1 MLSTTETMAYR
12 DIKLSKQT
20 KTSKEDLTPVFSDLI
35 GEMEG
40 QGKIDN
46 FIDGSLTNL
55 SLPSNIS
62 SDPFEIKFNNDLN
75 KLLTTYKNDAT
86 ANERWLTI
94 MGLIERKIF
103 QLRCYKNPTLAF
115 SLQEQ
120 KSGEN
125 TFSYIVIRALF
136 IDLYSGKKEIRRY
149 FNKLEDYPKF
159 NTLDDLKTDK
169 SFLNDALNEIK
180 SVMAEQ
186 INKEDITLDYLK
198 SELQKLKTISRATNI
213 PNVEDNAKKKAR
225 AESNEIFKI
234 KREEWLSK
242 LNQEQKEE
250 LELYKQNLKSLRG
263 DGHDFEILRT
273 KERQRHKEEMKRL
286 KDKKNINL

>member
-1 MLSTTETMAYR
+1 
-12 DIKLSKQT
+12 
-20 KTSKEDLTPVFSDLI
+20 VFSDLI

-55 SLPSNIS
+55 NLPSNIS
-62 SDPFEIKFNNDLN
+62 SDPFEIKFNSDLN

-159 NTLDDLKTDK
+159 NTLDELKTDK

-213 PNVEDNAKKKAR
+213 PNDEDDAKKKAR

-234 KREEWLSK
+234 KKEEWLSK
-242 LNQEQKEE
+242 LNQEQKVE
-250 LELYKQNLKSLRG
+250 LELHKQNLKSLRG
-263 DGHDFEILRT
+263 DGNDFEILRT

-286 KDKKNINL
+286 KNKQNINL

>member
-20 KTSKEDLTPVFSDLI
+20 KTNKEDLTPVFSDLI

-62 SDPFEIKFNNDLN
+62 SDPFEIKFNSDLN

-213 PNVEDNAKKKAR
+213 SNDEDDAKKKAR

-234 KREEWLSK
+234 KKEEWLSK

-263 DGHDFEILRT
+263 DGNDFEILRT

>member
-55 SLPSNIS
+55 GLPSNIS

-75 KLLTTYKNDAT
+75 KLLTTYKSDAT

-149 FNKLEDYPKF
+149 FNKLEDYPQF

-213 PNVEDNAKKKAR
+213 PNDEDDAKKKAR

-250 LELYKQNLKSLRG
+250 LELHKQNLKSLRG
-263 DGHDFEILRT
+263 DGNDFEILRT

>member
-1 MLSTTETMAYR
+1 MSTTETMAYR

-20 KTSKEDLTPVFSDLI
+20 KTNKEDLTPVFSDLI

-62 SDPFEIKFNNDLN
+62 SDPFEIKFNSDLN

-213 PNVEDNAKKKAR
+213 PNDEDDAKKKAR

-234 KREEWLSK
+234 KTEEWLSK

-250 LELYKQNLKSLRG
+250 LELHKQNLKSLRG
-263 DGHDFEILRT
+263 DGNDFEILRT

>member
-20 KTSKEDLTPVFSDLI
+20 KTNKEDLTPVFSDLI

-149 FNKLEDYPKF
+149 YNKLEDYPKF

-186 INKEDITLDYLK
+186 INKEDVTLDYLK

-213 PNVEDNAKKKAR
+213 PYDEDDTKKKAR

-250 LELYKQNLKSLRG
+250 LELHKQNLKSLRG
-263 DGHDFEILRT
+263 DGNDFEILRT

>member
-1 MLSTTETMAYR
+1 MAYR

-20 KTSKEDLTPVFSDLI
+20 KTNKEDLTPVFSDLI

-180 SVMAEQ
+180 SVMAEH

-213 PNVEDNAKKKAR
+213 PNDEDDAKKKAR

-234 KREEWLSK
+234 KKEEWLSK

-250 LELYKQNLKSLRG
+250 LELHKQNLKSLRG
-263 DGHDFEILRT
+263 DGNDFEILRT

-286 KDKKNINL
+286 KNKQNINL

>member
-1 MLSTTETMAYR
+1 MAYR

-20 KTSKEDLTPVFSDLI
+20 KTNKEDLTPVFSDLI

-62 SDPFEIKFNNDLN
+62 SDPFEIKFNSDLN

-213 PNVEDNAKKKAR
+213 PNDEDDAKKKAR
-225 AESNEIFKI
+225 AESNKIFKI

-250 LELYKQNLKSLRG
+250 LELHKQNLKSLRG
-263 DGHDFEILRT
+263 DGNDFEILRT

>member
-1 MLSTTETMAYR
+1 MAYR

-20 KTSKEDLTPVFSDLI
+20 KTNKEDLTPVFSDLI

-198 SELQKLKTISRATNI
+198 SELQKLKTYSRATNI
-213 PNVEDNAKKKAR
+213 PNDEDDAKKKAR
-225 AESNEIFKI
+225 AESNEIFKM

-250 LELYKQNLKSLRG
+250 LELHKQNLKSLRG
-263 DGHDFEILRT
+263 DGNDFEILRT

-286 KDKKNINL
+286 KNKQNINL

>member
-1 MLSTTETMAYR
+1 MSTTETMAYR

-20 KTSKEDLTPVFSDLI
+20 KTNKEDLTPVFSDLI

-62 SDPFEIKFNNDLN
+62 SDPFEIKFNSDLN

-149 FNKLEDYPKF
+149 FNKLEDYPKY

-213 PNVEDNAKKKAR
+213 PNDEDDAKKKAR

-234 KREEWLSK
+234 KKEEWLSK

-250 LELYKQNLKSLRG
+250 LELHKQNLKSLRG
-263 DGHDFEILRT
+263 DGNDFEILRT
-273 KERQRHKEEMKRL
+273 KERQRHKEEMIRL
-286 KDKKNINL
+286 KNKHNINL

>member
-20 KTSKEDLTPVFSDLI
+20 KTNKEDLTPVFSDLI

-62 SDPFEIKFNNDLN
+62 SDPFEIKFNSDLN

-180 SVMAEQ
+180 SVMAEH

-213 PNVEDNAKKKAR
+213 PNDEDDAKKKAR

-234 KREEWLSK
+234 KRQEWLSK

-250 LELYKQNLKSLRG
+250 LELHKQNLKSLRG
-263 DGHDFEILRT
+263 DGNDFEILRT
-273 KERQRHKEEMKRL
+273 KERQRHKEEMNRL
-286 KDKKNINL
+286 KNKQNINL

>member
-1 MLSTTETMAYR
+1 MAYR

-20 KTSKEDLTPVFSDLI
+20 KTNKEDLTPVFSDLI

-62 SDPFEIKFNNDLN
+62 SDPFEIKFNSDLN

-180 SVMAEQ
+180 SVMAEH

-213 PNVEDNAKKKAR
+213 PNDEDDAKKKAR

-234 KREEWLSK
+234 KRQEWLSK

-250 LELYKQNLKSLRG
+250 LELHKQNLMSLRG
-263 DGHDFEILRT
+263 DGNDFEILRT

-286 KDKKNINL
+286 KNKQNINL

>member
-1 MLSTTETMAYR
+1 MSTTETMAYR

-20 KTSKEDLTPVFSDLI
+20 KTNKEDLTPVFSDLI

-62 SDPFEIKFNNDLN
+62 SDPFEIKFNSDLN

-159 NTLDDLKTDK
+159 KTLDDLKTDK

-213 PNVEDNAKKKAR
+213 SNDEDDAKKKAR

-234 KREEWLSK
+234 KKEEWLSK

-263 DGHDFEILRT
+263 DGNDFEILRT

>member
-1 MLSTTETMAYR
+1 MSTTETMAYR

-55 SLPSNIS
+55 GLPSNIS

-75 KLLTTYKNDAT
+75 KLLTTYKSDAT

-149 FNKLEDYPKF
+149 FNKLEDYPQF

-213 PNVEDNAKKKAR
+213 PNDEDDAKKKAR

-250 LELYKQNLKSLRG
+250 LELHKQNLKSLRG
-263 DGHDFEILRT
+263 DGNDFEILRT

>member
-1 MLSTTETMAYR
+1 LLSTTETMAYR

-20 KTSKEDLTPVFSDLI
+20 KTNKEDLTPVFSDLI

-55 SLPSNIS
+55 SMPSNIS

-213 PNVEDNAKKKAR
+213 TNDEDDAKKKAR
-225 AESNEIFKI
+225 AESNEIFKM
-234 KREEWLSK
+234 KREEWLNK

-250 LELYKQNLKSLRG
+250 LELHKQNLKSLRG
-263 DGHDFEILRT
+263 DGNDFEILRT

-286 KDKKNINL
+286 KNKQNINL

>member
-1 MLSTTETMAYR
+1 MSTTETMAYR

-20 KTSKEDLTPVFSDLI
+20 KTNKEDLTPVFSDLI

-62 SDPFEIKFNNDLN
+62 SDPFEIKFNSDLN

-213 PNVEDNAKKKAR
+213 PNDEDDAKKKAR
-225 AESNEIFKI
+225 AESNKIFKI

-250 LELYKQNLKSLRG
+250 LELHKQNLKSLRG
-263 DGHDFEILRT
+263 DGNDFEILRT

>member
-1 MLSTTETMAYR
+1 MAYR

-20 KTSKEDLTPVFSDLI
+20 KTNKEDLTPVFSDLI

-55 SLPSNIS
+55 SMPSNIS

-213 PNVEDNAKKKAR
+213 TNDEDDAKKKAR
-225 AESNEIFKI
+225 AESNEIFKM
-234 KREEWLSK
+234 KREEWLNK

-250 LELYKQNLKSLRG
+250 LELHKQNLKSLRG
-263 DGHDFEILRT
+263 DGNDFEILRT

-286 KDKKNINL
+286 KNKQNINL

>member
-1 MLSTTETMAYR
+1 MAYR

-20 KTSKEDLTPVFSDLI
+20 KTNKEDLTPVFSDLI

-213 PNVEDNAKKKAR
+213 SNDEDDAKKKAR

-234 KREEWLSK
+234 KREEWLIK

>member
-20 KTSKEDLTPVFSDLI
+20 KTNKEDLTPVFSDLI

-62 SDPFEIKFNNDLN
+62 SDPFEIKFNSDLN
-75 KLLTTYKNDAT
+75 KLLTTYRNDAT
-86 ANERWLTI
+86 ANKRWLTI

-213 PNVEDNAKKKAR
+213 TNDEDDAKKKAR
-225 AESNEIFKI
+225 AESNEILKI
-234 KREEWLSK
+234 KREEWKSK

-250 LELYKQNLKSLRG
+250 LELHNQNLKSLRG
-263 DGHDFEILRT
+263 DGNDLEILRT

-286 KDKKNINL
+286 KNKQNINL

>member
-1 MLSTTETMAYR
+1 MAYR

-20 KTSKEDLTPVFSDLI
+20 KTNKEDLTPVFSDLI

-62 SDPFEIKFNNDLN
+62 SDPFEIKFNSDLN

-180 SVMAEQ
+180 SVMAEH

-213 PNVEDNAKKKAR
+213 PNDEDDAKKKAR

-234 KREEWLSK
+234 KRQEWLSK

-250 LELYKQNLKSLRG
+250 LELHKQNLKSLRG
-263 DGHDFEILRT
+263 DGNDFEILRT
-273 KERQRHKEEMKRL
+273 KERQRHKEEMNRL
-286 KDKKNINL
+286 KNKQNINL

>member
-1 MLSTTETMAYR
+1 MAYR

-20 KTSKEDLTPVFSDLI
+20 KTNKEDLTPVFSDLI

-62 SDPFEIKFNNDLN
+62 SDPFEIKFNSDLN

-213 PNVEDNAKKKAR
+213 PNDEDDAKKKAR

-234 KREEWLSK
+234 KKEEWLSK

-263 DGHDFEILRT
+263 DGNDFEILRT

>member
-1 MLSTTETMAYR
+1 MAYR

-20 KTSKEDLTPVFSDLI
+20 KTNKEDLTPVFSDLI

-62 SDPFEIKFNNDLN
+62 SDPFEIKFNSDLN
-75 KLLTTYKNDAT
+75 KLLTTYRNDAT
-86 ANERWLTI
+86 ANKRWLTI

-213 PNVEDNAKKKAR
+213 TNDEDDAKKKAR
-225 AESNEIFKI
+225 AESNEILKI
-234 KREEWLSK
+234 KREEWKSK

-250 LELYKQNLKSLRG
+250 LELHNQNLKSLRG
-263 DGHDFEILRT
+263 DGNDLEILRT

-286 KDKKNINL
+286 KNKQNINL

>member
-1 MLSTTETMAYR
+1 LHSTTETMAYR

-20 KTSKEDLTPVFSDLI
+20 KTNKEDLTPVFSDLI

-213 PNVEDNAKKKAR
+213 PNDEDDAKKKAR

-234 KREEWLSK
+234 KKEEWLSK

-250 LELYKQNLKSLRG
+250 LELHKQNLKSLRG
-263 DGHDFEILRT
+263 DGNDFEILRT

-286 KDKKNINL
+286 KNKQNINL

>member
-1 MLSTTETMAYR
+1 MAYR

-20 KTSKEDLTPVFSDLI
+20 KTNKEDLTPVFSDLI

-159 NTLDDLKTDK
+159 STLDDLKTDK

-213 PNVEDNAKKKAR
+213 TNDEDDAKKKAR
-225 AESNEIFKI
+225 AESNEIFKM

-250 LELYKQNLKSLRG
+250 LELHKQNLKSLRG
-263 DGHDFEILRT
+263 DGNDFEILRT

-286 KDKKNINL
+286 KNKQNINL

>member
-1 MLSTTETMAYR
+1 MSTTETMAYR

-62 SDPFEIKFNNDLN
+62 SDPFEIKFNSDLN

-213 PNVEDNAKKKAR
+213 TYDEDDAKKKAR

-250 LELYKQNLKSLRG
+250 LELHKQNLKSLRG
-263 DGHDFEILRT
+263 DGNDFEILRT

>member
-1 MLSTTETMAYR
+1 MAYR
-12 DIKLSKQT
+12 DINLSKVQ
-20 KTSKEDLTPVFSDLI
+20 KSNKESLTPVFSDLI

-46 FIDGSLTNL
+46 FIDDSIANL
-55 SLPSNIS
+55 NMSSNIS
-62 SDPFEIKFNNDLN
+62 SDPFEVKFNSELT
-75 KLLTTYKNDAT
+75 KLISSYKNDAT

-94 MGLIERKIF
+94 MGLIERKIL

-159 NTLDDLKTDK
+159 KSLDDLKADK
-169 SFLNDALNEIK
+169 SFLNDALIEIK

-186 INKEDITLDYLK
+186 INHEGITLDYLE
-198 SELQKLKTISRATNI
+198 SELEKLKNFTPTTNI
-213 PNVEDNAKKKAR
+213 SNSIDANAKKKAG
-225 AESNEIFKI
+225 AGVDEINRSK
-234 KREEWLSK
+234 EERKARYS
-242 LNQEQKEE
+242 QEQKYEIEKHKKE
-250 LELYKQNLKSLRG
+250 LISLNEIVNDDYFKNILLK
-263 DGHDFEILRT
+263 
-273 KERQRHKEEMKRL
+273 KENQRHKEEMKRL
-286 KDKKNINL
+286 KSKKNITL

>member
-1 MLSTTETMAYR
+1 MHSTTETMAYR

-20 KTSKEDLTPVFSDLI
+20 KTNKEDLTPVFSDLI

-213 PNVEDNAKKKAR
+213 TNDEDDAKKKAR
-225 AESNEIFKI
+225 AESNEIFKM
-234 KREEWLSK
+234 KREEWLNK

-250 LELYKQNLKSLRG
+250 LELHKQNLKSLRG
-263 DGHDFEILRT
+263 DGNDFEILRT

-286 KDKKNINL
+286 KNKQNINL

>member
-20 KTSKEDLTPVFSDLI
+20 KTNKEDLTPVFSDLI

-62 SDPFEIKFNNDLN
+62 SDPFEVKFNSDLN

-86 ANERWLTI
+86 TNERWLTI

-213 PNVEDNAKKKAR
+213 PNHEDDAKKKAR

-250 LELYKQNLKSLRG
+250 LELHKQNLKSLRG
-263 DGHDFEILRT
+263 DGNDFEILRT

>member
-1 MLSTTETMAYR
+1 MSTTETMAYR

-20 KTSKEDLTPVFSDLI
+20 KTNKEDLTPVFSDLI

-62 SDPFEIKFNNDLN
+62 SDPFEINFNSDLN

-213 PNVEDNAKKKAR
+213 PNDEDDAKKKAR
-225 AESNEIFKI
+225 AESNKIFKI

-250 LELYKQNLKSLRG
+250 LELHKQNLKSLRG
-263 DGHDFEILRT
+263 DGNDFEILRT

>member
-1 MLSTTETMAYR
+1 MAYR

-20 KTSKEDLTPVFSDLI
+20 KTNKEDLTPVFSDLI

-55 SLPSNIS
+55 RLPSNIS
-62 SDPFEIKFNNDLN
+62 SDPFEIKFNSDLN
-75 KLLTTYKNDAT
+75 KLLTIYKNDAT
-86 ANERWLTI
+86 DNERWLTI

-213 PNVEDNAKKKAR
+213 PNDEDDAKKKAR

-250 LELYKQNLKSLRG
+250 LELHKQNLKSLRG
-263 DGHDFEILRT
+263 DGNDFEILKT

>member
-1 MLSTTETMAYR
+1 MAYR
-12 DIKLSKQT
+12 DIKLSKVQ
-20 KTSKEDLTPVFSDLI
+20 KSNKENLTPVFSDLI

-46 FIDGSLTNL
+46 FIDDSIANL
-55 SLPSNIS
+55 NMSSNIS
-62 SDPFEIKFNNDLN
+62 SDPFEVKFNSELT
-75 KLLTTYKNDAT
+75 KLISSYKNDAT

-94 MGLIERKIF
+94 MGLIERKIL

-159 NTLDDLKTDK
+159 NNLDDLKTDK
-169 SFLNDALNEIK
+169 SFLNDALIEIK

-186 INKEDITLDYLK
+186 INHEGITLDYLE
-198 SELQKLKTISRATNI
+198 SELEKLKNFTPITNI
-213 PNVEDNAKKKAR
+213 SNSIDENAKKKAG
-225 AESNEIFKI
+225 AGVDEINRSK
-234 KREEWLSK
+234 EERKSRYS
-242 LNQEQKEE
+242 QEQKYEIEKHKKE
-250 LELYKQNLKSLRG
+250 LISLNEIVNDDYFKNILLK
-263 DGHDFEILRT
+263 
-273 KERQRHKEEMKRL
+273 KEDQRHKEEMKRL
-286 KDKKNINL
+286 KSKKNITL

>member
-1 MLSTTETMAYR
+1 MGYR
-12 DIKLSKQT
+12 DINLSKQP
-20 KTSKEDLTPVFSDLI
+20 KTYKENLAPVFSDLI

-213 PNVEDNAKKKAR
+213 TNDEDDAKKKAR
-225 AESNEIFKI
+225 AESNEIFKM
-234 KREEWLSK
+234 KREEWLNK

-250 LELYKQNLKSLRG
+250 LELHKQNLKSLRG
-263 DGHDFEILRT
+263 DGNDFEILRT

-286 KDKKNINL
+286 KNKQNINL

>member
-1 MLSTTETMAYR
+1 MAYR

-20 KTSKEDLTPVFSDLI
+20 KTNKEDLTPVFSDLI

-62 SDPFEIKFNNDLN
+62 SDPFEIKFNSDLN

-180 SVMAEQ
+180 SVMAEH

-213 PNVEDNAKKKAR
+213 PNDEDDAKKKAR

-234 KREEWLSK
+234 KRQEWLSK

-250 LELYKQNLKSLRG
+250 LELHKQNLKSLRG
-263 DGHDFEILRT
+263 DGNDFEILRT

-286 KDKKNINL
+286 KNKQNINL

>member
-1 MLSTTETMAYR
+1 MAYR

-186 INKEDITLDYLK
+186 INKEEITLDYLK

-213 PNVEDNAKKKAR
+213 PNDEDDAKKKAR

-250 LELYKQNLKSLRG
+250 LELHKQNLKSLRG
-263 DGHDFEILRT
+263 DGNDFEILRT

>member
-1 MLSTTETMAYR
+1 MAYR

-213 PNVEDNAKKKAR
+213 PNDEDDAKKKAR
-225 AESNEIFKI
+225 AESNKIFKI

-250 LELYKQNLKSLRG
+250 LELHKQNLKSLRG
-263 DGHDFEILRT
+263 DGNDFEILRT